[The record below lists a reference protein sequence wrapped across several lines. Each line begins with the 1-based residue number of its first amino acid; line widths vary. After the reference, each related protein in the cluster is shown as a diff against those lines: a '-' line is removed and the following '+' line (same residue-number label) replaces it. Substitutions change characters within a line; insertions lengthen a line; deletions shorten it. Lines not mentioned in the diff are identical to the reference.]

1 MYKNIEPVDTD
12 IHVKYLCP
20 NKKCLT
26 ICWLTLKETQTKNFK
41 VICDYCDTVFR
52 PKRIK
57 NVQIKFVEQEKGS
70 NSKRNKTEEETE
82 ETNPKKEEEEEDYCF
97 LKDAKNTLIKFGF
110 RKEEADDMID
120 SAYEEC
126 KIKNAATLV
135 KISLDLLRS

>member
-1 MYKNIEPVDTD
+1 MYKNIEPIDTD

-26 ICWLTLKETQTKNFK
+26 ICWLSLKETQTKNFK
-41 VICDYCDTVFR
+41 AICDYCDTVFR

-57 NVQIKFVEQEKGS
+57 NVEIKFVEQEKASG
-70 NSKRNKTEEETE
+70 SKRNKTEEEAK
-82 ETNPKKEEEEEDYCF
+82 ETKSKEEDYCF
-97 LKDAKNTLIKFGF
+97 LKDAKNTLVKFGF
-110 RKEEADDMID
+110 RKEEAEDMID

-126 KIKNAATLV
+126 KIENAATLV